1 VSKKSDVYQI
11 CVQGYITANWSEW
24 LQSVR
29 IKHKGNG
36 VTILIGQITDQSA
49 LQGLLDYLFDMGIT
63 ILSLKRLDT
72 HPKVGFLHHS
82 IYFFLA

>member
-1 VSKKSDVYQI
+1 MSKKSDVYQI
-11 CVQGYITANWSEW
+11 CVQGYIKANWSEW

-72 HPKVGFLHHS
+72 HHKVDFLHHS
-82 IYFFLA
+82 IYFF